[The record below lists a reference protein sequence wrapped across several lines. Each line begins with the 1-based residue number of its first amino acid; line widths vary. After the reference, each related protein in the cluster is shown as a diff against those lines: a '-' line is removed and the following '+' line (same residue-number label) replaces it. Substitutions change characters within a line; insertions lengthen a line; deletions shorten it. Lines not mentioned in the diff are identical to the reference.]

1 MKRNTLSA
9 CVVPLLAAIVALIFI
24 ASREKRTQN
33 PDLQPAPIAPTAAT
47 SSEGTTSTGQSSSL
61 PASAQKVAV
70 APDPAASLAAIQSAT
85 EIKSAASTT
94 LPAATTTVASSQQ
107 SLDNL
112 HFALRD
118 YRNVLGENPV
128 GTNAEI
134 TRMLLG
140 DNLKQVKIPV
150 PEGSSVNDKGELC
163 DEMGT
168 PYFFHQLSATKMEI
182 RSAGPDRQMW
192 TADDQVQ

>member
-1 MKRNTLSA
+1 MKKNSITAL
-9 CVVPLLAAIVALIFI
+9 VVLLLAAIAVLVFI
-24 ASREKRTQN
+24 SSREKRVRN
-33 PDLQPAPIAPTAAT
+33 ADSPSAPTAPVAT
-47 SSEGTTSTGQSSSL
+47 ATPSSVQSSST
-61 PASAQKVAV
+61 AQAPPPKA
-70 APDPAASLAAIQSAT
+70 APPPDPKATLAAIQSAT

-94 LPAATTTVASSQQ
+94 LPATTTAVPAAQQ
-107 SLDNL
+107 SLENV

-118 YRNVLGENPV
+118 YRNALGENPV

-150 PEGSSVNDKGELC
+150 PDGSSVNGNGELC
-163 DEMGT
+163 DDMGT

-192 TADDQVQ
+192 TADDQLQ